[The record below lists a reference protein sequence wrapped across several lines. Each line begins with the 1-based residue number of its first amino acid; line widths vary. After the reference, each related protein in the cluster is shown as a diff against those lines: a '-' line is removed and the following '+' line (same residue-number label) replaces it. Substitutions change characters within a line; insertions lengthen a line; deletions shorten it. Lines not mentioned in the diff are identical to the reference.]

1 MFSHTSFGRASA
13 QTEVQLDRLWGGFG
27 LAESPDMVFLCEM
40 ERESGGS
47 LVPGLSSRCKQA
59 WGKREWLLYQFI
71 SLSFSLCDSNEKAC
85 PGNSLSHKYSE
96 AGEGEIHV
104 GEGGYHLT

>member
-1 MFSHTSFGRASA
+1 M
-13 QTEVQLDRLWGGFG
+13 QLDQLCGRFG
-27 LAESPDMVFLCEM
+27 LAESPDMVFVCEM

-59 WGKREWLLYQFI
+59 RGKREWLLYQFI

-85 PGNSLSHKYSE
+85 PGNSLSRKYTE
-96 AGEGEIHV
+96 AGEGEMHV
-104 GEGGYHLT
+104 GEEGGCHLT